1 MPRTSKSWKSVFE
14 NPVRSRRPN
23 APDHGVADHSV
34 QSPEDPAA
42 PPPAPNLAAIQL
54 CARIEQ
60 HWLKDDS
67 VYGRERQ
74 KRATEDDIQA
84 FEQRSNVRVPADLR
98 EYFQRLN
105 GIDAAPGFFRFF
117 PLSRLIALKSPS
129 FATFETD
136 RYFVF
141 ADYMMGTWYYAIYL
155 GEDQFLQNRVIL
167 PDLPGPPILASNFS
181 EFIELYLT
189 DSARLYGN
197 Q

>member
-1 MPRTSKSWKSVFE
+1 MASRTMACKARKIRPR
-14 NPVRSRRPN
+14 RRPLRISLPSSS
-23 APDHGVADHSV
+23 APALSSTGSKTTPSTAGRDKS
-34 QSPEDPAA
+34 A
-42 PPPAPNLAAIQL
+42 PP
-54 CARIEQ
+54 
-60 HWLKDDS
+60 K
-67 VYGRERQ
+67 
-74 KRATEDDIQA
+74 DIQA

>member
-1 MPRTSKSWKSVFE
+1 MVRSNRSWKNVFE
-14 NPVRSRRPN
+14 NPGRSRRPDV
-23 APDHGVADHSV
+23 PEHGA
-34 QSPEDPAA
+34 QSQQDLAEPQAVSNPSAA
-42 PPPAPNLAAIQL
+42 QL

-60 HWLKDDS
+60 HWHRDDS
-67 VYGRERQ
+67 AYDRERQ
-74 KRATEDDIQA
+74 KRATEEEIQA
-84 FEQRSNVRVPADLR
+84 FEQRHSVRLPADLR

-105 GIDAAPGFFRFF
+105 GIDSAPGFFRFL

-129 FATFETD
+129 FASSETD
-136 RYFVF
+136 RYFIF
-141 ADYMMGTWYYAIYL
+141 ADYMVGTWYYAIYL

-181 EFIELYLT
+181 EFVELYLT